1 MTYSIVAI
9 DEKTKTLGVA
19 VASGSI
25 AVGTRVPWVKEHI
38 GAIAT
43 QAYTNTMY
51 GSKGL
56 ELLAKGYSPSEALEK
71 LLNLDP
77 ERDYRQVAIID
88 AGNRKAVFTGEKCPD
103 WKGQIIGDNYVIIGN
118 LIVGENVL
126 KAVENVFNES
136 LGPFPLRLLNALI
149 AGEKEGG
156 DRRGNRS
163 AAIIVKGEYNV
174 DIRVDNARNP
184 TQKLLSIYE
193 SRYV

>member
-56 ELLAKGYSPSEALEK
+56 ELLAKDYSPSEALEK

>member
-9 DEKTKTLGVA
+9 DVKTKTLGVA

-25 AVGTRVPWVKEHI
+25 AVGTRVPWVKEYV

-174 DIRVDNARNP
+174 DIRIDNARNP

-193 SRYV
+193 SQYV

>member
-25 AVGTRVPWVKEHI
+25 AVGTRVPLVKEHI

-56 ELLAKGYSPSEALEK
+56 ELLAKDYSPSEALEK